1 MRDPA
6 AAASVAL
13 SAVTVGTVMFTFGI
27 EQENPSLARKLTVI
41 STSYASL
48 LLLFLSVAAT
58 SGSSVAASSGSTS
71 LMDPSGQARQ
81 TIIEERRVG
90 VESDVA
96 ELRAR
101 VEELEAR

>member
-81 TIIEERRVG
+81 VAGRRG
-90 VESDVA
+90 VESEVA
-96 ELRAR
+96 DLRAR